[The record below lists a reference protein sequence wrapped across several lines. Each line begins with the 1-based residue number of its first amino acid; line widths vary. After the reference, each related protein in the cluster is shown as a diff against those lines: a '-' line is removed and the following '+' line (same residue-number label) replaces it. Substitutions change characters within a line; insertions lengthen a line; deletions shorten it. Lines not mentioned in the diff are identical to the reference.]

1 LSKERR
7 EIVKRV
13 VCVLLVGAVLLAFCA
28 TLALADDRN
37 PPPWQRGSDRTTYQR
52 WEFMSADPNPVP
64 DERLNQYGTP
74 ATTVFGH
81 EWYQYYDNRVG
92 VWTLSGRIDVDIPNV
107 PDHPDWTKLVWV
119 QLTWAAVPAIPPDLI
134 EITVDGYHGQIIE
147 SDVPTWNH
155 TTWLFTLPY
164 NPPWEHLSITGNI
177 YVDELIVDTQCVPE
191 PSSML
196 ALASSVLGLAGLA
209 WKRRR

>member
-1 LSKERR
+1 MRK
-7 EIVKRV
+7 I
-13 VCVLLVGAVLLAFCA
+13 VCVLLLGAVLAFCA
-28 TLALADDRN
+28 ALALADDSY

-74 ATTVFGH
+74 AATVVGH

-92 VWTLSGRIDVDIPNV
+92 VWTLSGSIDVDIPNA
-107 PDHPDWTKLVWV
+107 PDHPDWTKQVWV
-119 QLTWAAVPAIPPDLI
+119 QLTWNTAGPAPIQ
-134 EITVDGYHGQIIE
+134 ITVDGIAGQIIE
-147 SDVPTWNH
+147 QSMPNWNH

-164 NPPWEHLSITGNI
+164 NPVSEHLRIIGDI
-177 YVDELIVDTQCVPE
+177 YVDELVIDTICAVPE

-196 ALASSVLGLAGLA
+196 ALAGSVFGLAGLA